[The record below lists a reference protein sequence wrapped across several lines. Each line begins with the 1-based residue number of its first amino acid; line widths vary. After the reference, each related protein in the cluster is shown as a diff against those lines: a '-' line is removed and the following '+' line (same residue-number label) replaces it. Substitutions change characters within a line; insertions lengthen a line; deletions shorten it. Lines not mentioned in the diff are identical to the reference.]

1 MPKLVRQSFSIESD
15 LYREFRR
22 LVRER
27 GYANQ
32 SEFLRDLIRGALVEE
47 EWTAGKEVLGTI
59 TIVYDHNR
67 RELSQKLTRHQH
79 AHHHAVL
86 AATHV
91 HLDHDLCAEAILMR
105 GPAEQLRLLA
115 DRLRQQKGVLHA
127 ALALSTTGKRVAVP
141 PHHH

>member
-1 MPKLVRQSFSIESD
+1 MPDLVRQSFSIEPD

-22 LVRER
+22 LVCGR

-32 SEFLRDLIRGALVEE
+32 SEFLRDLIRGALVAE
-47 EWTAGKEVLGTI
+47 EWTSGTEVLGTI
-59 TIVYDHNR
+59 TIVYDHTR

-79 AHHHAVL
+79 EHHHAVL

-105 GPAEQLRLLA
+105 GPAAELRALA

-127 ALALSTTGKRVAVP
+127 ALALSTTGRRVAGP
-141 PHHH
+141 PRRH

>member
-1 MPKLVRQSFSIESD
+1 MPKLVRQSFSIETD

-32 SEFLRDLIRGALVEE
+32 SEFLRDLIRGAMVEE
-47 EWTAGKEVLGTI
+47 EWKAGTEVFGTI
-59 TIVYDHNR
+59 TLVYNHNT
-67 RELSQKLTRHQH
+67 RELSRKLTKQQH

-91 HLDHDLCAEAILMR
+91 HLDHDLCAEAILVR
-105 GPAEQLRLLA
+105 GPAARLRALA
-115 DRLRQQKGVLHA
+115 DELRRQKGVLHA
-127 ALALSTTGKRVAVP
+127 ALSLSSVGNRLA
-141 PHHH
+141 

>member
-1 MPKLVRQSFSIESD
+1 MPDLVRQSFSIEPA
-15 LYREFRR
+15 LYRELQR
-22 LVRER
+22 LLRER

-32 SEFLRDLIRGALVEE
+32 SEFLRDLIRGELVRE
-47 EWTAGKEVLGTI
+47 EWQAGAEGLGTI
-59 TIVYDHNR
+59 TIVYDHTR

-79 AHHHAVL
+79 EHHHAVL

-105 GPAEQLRLLA
+105 GPAAELRALA

-127 ALALSTTGKRVAVP
+127 ALALSTTGRRVAA
-141 PHHH
+141 PHRH

>member
-1 MPKLVRQSFSIESD
+1 MPDLVRQSFSIESG
-15 LYREFRR
+15 LYKELQR
-22 LVRER
+22 LLRER

-32 SEFLRDLIRGALVEE
+32 SEFLRDLIRGELVRE
-47 EWTAGKEVLGTI
+47 EWKAGAEVLGTI

-79 AHHHAVL
+79 EHHHAVL

-105 GPAEQLRLLA
+105 GPAEELRALA

-127 ALALSTTGKRVAVP
+127 ALAVSTVGRRLAGP
-141 PHHH
+141 AHRH